1 MESAATGSASAVDSL
16 QFRHVVGHLASGVT
30 ILTTEFEGR
39 QYGMTASSVTSL
51 SADPPM
57 MLACINNSVRTAAAV
72 AGSGRF
78 VVNVLGEEQGELAY
92 RFAGSGDEKFRDLA
106 LEEGRLHVPMLSEA
120 LAHIECEVVE
130 QVVGGTHTVFLG
142 RVVSAEANAGQPLT
156 YFRGGFGRFQF
167 AEDDEA
173 YVRIRD
179 QVLSRV
185 YPPDH
190 TLLVEDLARALGVER
205 SAAFYAL
212 TRLASDGLV
221 RRDPERGYVITAFDV
236 HTSEETFD
244 ARLAIELGVIELA
257 IGSVSDEE
265 LIELRA
271 AFERMAALLVGDRF
285 VDFHAYLDANY
296 AFHEFVVS
304 LAHNPLL
311 TTMFGR
317 LSIKSVMTR
326 SFGSTPVTSQL
337 FIDVQRDLTEA
348 FERGD
353 AEAARRAARGYCEAA
368 KRRVRE
374 ILEHTGGRL

>member
-1 MESAATGSASAVDSL
+1 MESAATSSAPTVDSL

-30 ILTTEFEGR
+30 ILTTEVNGQRF
-39 QYGMTASSVTSL
+39 GMTASSVTSL

-57 MLACINNSVRTAAAV
+57 MLACINNGVRTAAAV
-72 AGSGRF
+72 AESRRF
-78 VVNVLGEEQGELAY
+78 VVNILGEDQGDLAY
-92 RFAGSGDEKFRDLA
+92 RFASSGEGKFRNVA
-106 LEEGRLHVPMLSEA
+106 LDEGVLGVPMLSEA

-130 QVVGGTHTVFLG
+130 QVVGGTHTVFMG
-142 RVVSAEANAGQPLT
+142 KVVSAEANAGQPLT
-156 YFRGGFGRFQF
+156 YYRGGFGRFEF
-167 AEDDEA
+167 AQDDEA
-173 YVRIRD
+173 YVRARD

-190 TLLVEDLARALGVER
+190 ALLLEDLARDLGVDR

-212 TRLASDGLV
+212 TRLASDSLV
-221 RRDPERGYVITAFDV
+221 RRDPDRGYVITAFDA

-257 IGSVSDEE
+257 IGAVTPEE
-265 LIELRA
+265 LTELRA
-271 AFERMAALLVGDRF
+271 AFESMAALLVGDRF

-296 AFHEFVVS
+296 AFHEHLVS

-326 SFGSTPVTSQL
+326 SFGSTPVTSQI
-337 FIDVQRDLTEA
+337 FIDVQRELTEA

-353 AEAARRAARGYCEAA
+353 APMARRAARDYCEAA

>member
-1 MESAATGSASAVDSL
+1 
-16 QFRHVVGHLASGVT
+16 
-30 ILTTEFEGR
+30 
-39 QYGMTASSVTSL
+39 
-51 SADPPM
+51 
-57 MLACINNSVRTAAAV
+57 
-72 AGSGRF
+72 
-78 VVNVLGEEQGELAY
+78 
-92 RFAGSGDEKFRDLA
+92 
-106 LEEGRLHVPMLSEA
+106 
-120 LAHIECEVVE
+120 
-130 QVVGGTHTVFLG
+130 
-142 RVVSAEANAGQPLT
+142 
-156 YFRGGFGRFQF
+156 
-167 AEDDEA
+167 
-173 YVRIRD
+173 
-179 QVLSRV
+179 V
-185 YPPDH
+185 YAPDH
-190 TLLVEDLARALGVER
+190 VLLVEDLAHALGVER

-221 RRDPERGYVITAFDV
+221 RRDPERGYVVTAFDA

-257 IGSVSDEE
+257 IGSASSEE
-265 LIELRA
+265 LGELRA

-296 AFHEFVVS
+296 AFHEFLVS

-337 FIDVQRDLTEA
+337 FIDVQRELTEA

-353 AEAARRAARGYCEAA
+353 ADAARRAARGYCEAA